1 MEINWWKKAK
11 ALFGVFTFY
20 LVYGHASVCFAGNAN
35 FSTIARNI
43 TTSISLLPGLLTAI
57 SYLMGLVL
65 GVLGVLKIKDHVE
78 NPLQTPL
85 HHGAIRLLVGG
96 ALFSLSIFFE
106 AMHNTMGVA
115 GVAVR
120 AAPMNSASFNVS
132 HLL

>member
-1 MEINWWKKAK
+1 MIGRFYSQLIWYQAVLT
-11 ALFGVFTFY
+11 AAFLFGLNRPAF
-20 LVYGHASVCFAGNAN
+20 GAAAN
-35 FSTIARNI
+35 FSSIAQNI

-57 SYLMGLVL
+57 SYLLGLLL

-85 HHGAIRLLVGG
+85 HHGAMRLLTGG
-96 ALFSLSIFFE
+96 ALFSLSIVFE

-115 GVAVR
+115 GVAVQ

-132 HLL
+132 

>member
-1 MEINWWKKAK
+1 VDINWWKKAK

-20 LVYGHASVCFAGNAN
+20 LVYGHATVCFAGNAN

-96 ALFSLSIFFE
+96 ALFSLSIIFE

-115 GVAVR
+115 GVAVQ

-132 HLL
+132 

>member
-1 MEINWWKKAK
+1 MIGKFYSQLIWYQAVLT
-11 ALFGVFTFY
+11 AALLFGLSRPAF
-20 LVYGHASVCFAGNAN
+20 GAAAN

-43 TTSISLLPGLLTAI
+43 TTSVSLLPGLLTAI
-57 SYLMGLVL
+57 SYLLGLVL

-96 ALFSLSIFFE
+96 ALFSLSIIFE

-132 HLL
+132 

>member
-1 MEINWWKKAK
+1 MVAGFKKK
-11 ALFGVFTFY
+11 VDEYFLLCALC
-20 LVYGHASVCFAGNAN
+20 LVCGYPSSCLAANAN

-57 SYLMGLVL
+57 SYLLGLVL

-78 NPLQTPL
+78 NPLKTPL

-96 ALFSLSIFFE
+96 ALFSLSIIFE

-120 AAPMNSASFNVS
+120 AAPLYSASFNVS
-132 HLL
+132 